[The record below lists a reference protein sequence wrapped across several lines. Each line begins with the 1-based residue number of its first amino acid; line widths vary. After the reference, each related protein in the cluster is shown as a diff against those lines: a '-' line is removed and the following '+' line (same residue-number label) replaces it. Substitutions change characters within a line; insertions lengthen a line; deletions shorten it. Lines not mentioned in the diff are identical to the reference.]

1 MSDFVGEAVEERVA
15 GGQPSRFRAVGAAI
29 IIGAGAAL
37 LAYRL
42 LRSEPND
49 AAVTGAED

>member
-1 MSDFVGEAVEERVA
+1 MSDFVTDAVAQRVE
-15 GGQPSRFRAVGAAI
+15 GDEPSRLRALGAAL

-42 LRSEPND
+42 LRGGTD
-49 AAVTGAED
+49 